1 MSEMYVAIGPPLRR
15 RCGRR
20 GSVSRALTCQRR
32 LVTTSRRL
40 RVSPCQGQ
48 AGLDGFLDD
57 AGSVLASLLPTD
69 DKVSSLDVSAS
80 PTS

>member
-1 MSEMYVAIGPPLRR
+1 
-15 RCGRR
+15 
-20 GSVSRALTCQRR
+20 
-32 LVTTSRRL
+32 
-40 RVSPCQGQ
+40 VSPCQGQ